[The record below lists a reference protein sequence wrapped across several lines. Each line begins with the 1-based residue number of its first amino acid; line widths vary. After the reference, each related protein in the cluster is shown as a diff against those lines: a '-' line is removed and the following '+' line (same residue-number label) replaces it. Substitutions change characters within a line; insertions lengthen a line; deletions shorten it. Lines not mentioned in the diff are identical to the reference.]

1 MLPNAH
7 TDEPSPRG
15 AIPASWQ
22 DVLTDDALEILQYAA
37 DAVAAGVSAALVTLV
52 EVRGGA
58 ARQPG
63 AQMVVLADGR
73 YCGFVSGGCVEAA
86 AAHEA
91 SEAIASGRDRV
102 VRFGEGSD
110 YFDIVLPCGGG
121 ITLAIHVI
129 RSGAPLQH
137 TLERLYRRQSAGLAY
152 DQSHSSIAC
161 IPCPAFIGWAGD
173 QFHLAFVPRPRLVI
187 FGGSIEASSAA
198 SLAHAA
204 GYEVA
209 LASHAGPM
217 PKIDE
222 FTAIALLFHDLD
234 REMRPLQAA
243 LDAAPFYI
251 GALGSTRTH
260 ERRAH
265 ALLGLGYRAEDVAR
279 VKAPIGIFPKARD
292 ASSLALS
299 VLADIALAWQARVR
313 GGVGGELRED
323 HVLVTAQPG
332 VVANRHTNM
341 EA

>member
-1 MLPNAH
+1 MRPNAH
-7 TDEPSPRG
+7 THEFPPRG
-15 AIPASWQ
+15 GIPAARQ

-37 DAVAAGVSAALVTLV
+37 DAVAAGIPAALVTLV
-52 EVRGGA
+52 EVHGGA

-86 AAHEA
+86 AAREA

-129 RSGAPLQH
+129 RSGAPFQH

-152 DQSHSSIAC
+152 VPSDSS
-161 IPCPAFIGWAGD
+161 
-173 QFHLAFVPRPRLVI
+173 LAFVPHTAFTGWRDGQFLLALPPRPRLVI
-187 FGGSIEASSAA
+187 FGSSIEASCTA
-198 SLAHAA
+198 SLAQAA

-209 LASHAGPM
+209 LANDAAPLPS
-217 PKIDE
+217 IDE
-222 FTAIALLFHDLD
+222 FTAIVLLFHDLD
-234 REMRPLQAA
+234 REVRPLQTA

-260 ERRAH
+260 ERRTR
-265 ALLGLGYRAEDVAR
+265 ALLALGYRTGDVAR
-279 VKAPIGIFPKARD
+279 IKAPIGIFPKARD
-292 ASSLALS
+292 ASSLAIS
-299 VLADIALAWQARVR
+299 VLADIAVAWQKRVCEGTGSQR
-313 GGVGGELRED
+313 HGDPLP
-323 HVLVTAQPG
+323 TAAQPDA
-332 VVANRHTNM
+332 VPVHTRV

>member
-1 MLPNAH
+1 MLANAH
-7 TDEPSPRG
+7 TDKLSPRG
-15 AIPASWQ
+15 GISASRQ
-22 DVLTDDALEILQYAA
+22 DVLTDDALEILQYAV
-37 DAVAAGVSAALVTLV
+37 DAVAAGISAALVTLV

-86 AAHEA
+86 AAREA

-129 RSGAPLQH
+129 RNSAPLQH
-137 TLERLYRRQSAGLAY
+137 TLERLYQRQSAGLAY
-152 DQSHSSIAC
+152 DPSYSSIAC
-161 IPCPAFIGWAGD
+161 IPCPAFVGWAGG

-187 FGGSIEASSAA
+187 FGGSIEASSTA

-209 LASHAGPM
+209 LASHLGPM

-234 REMRPLQAA
+234 REMGPLQAA

-251 GALGSTRTH
+251 GTLGSIRTH
-260 ERRAH
+260 ERRTY
-265 ALLGLGYRAEDVAR
+265 ALLALGYRSEDVAR
-279 VKAPIGIFPKARD
+279 IKAPIGIFPKARD

-299 VLADIALAWQARVR
+299 VLADIALAWQVRVR
-313 GGVGGELRED
+313 GGVGVELRED
-323 HVLVTAQPG
+323 HVLTATQPG
-332 VVANRHTNM
+332 AVTKHPNM